1 MILLAK
7 FIVFT
12 FIALISP
19 QIFRGIKMRGV
30 GAAAA
35 VAIVFGIL
43 NVLIGWLL
51 KLVISLVS
59 LPLTILTLGLFLLL
73 IPTLVNAILLKI
85 ADAILDSF
93 DIKGW
98 WPAFGM
104 GFLFA
109 LGGWLIRQLT
119 S

>member
-12 FIALISP
+12 FVAFLSP
-19 QIFRGIKMRGV
+19 QIFRGIKVRGV
-30 GAAAA
+30 GAAAT
-35 VAIVFGIL
+35 VAIVFGLL
-43 NVLIGWLL
+43 NLLIGWLL
-51 KLVISLVS
+51 ALLIGL
-59 LPLTILTLGLFLLL
+59 LGFPLTVLTLGLFLLV

-85 ADAILDSF
+85 TDWILDSF
-93 DIKGW
+93 DIQGW

-109 LGGWLIRQLT
+109 LGGWIVGRLT

>member
-1 MILLAK
+1 MTLLAK

-12 FIALISP
+12 FVAFISP
-19 QIFRGIKMRGV
+19 QIFRGIKVRGLS
-30 GAAAA
+30 AAAV

-43 NVLIGWLL
+43 NLLIGWLL
-51 KLVISLVS
+51 ALLIGVLGF
-59 LPLTILTLGLFLLL
+59 PLTVLTLGLFLLV

-85 ADAILDSF
+85 TDVFLDSF
-93 DIKGW
+93 EIRGW

-109 LGGWLIRQLT
+109 LGGWIVHQLT

>member
-7 FIVFT
+7 LIVFT
-12 FIALISP
+12 LIALISP
-19 QIFRGIKMRGV
+19 QIFRGIKVRGV
-30 GAAAA
+30 GAAAT

-51 KLVISLVS
+51 KLLIALVS
-59 LPLTILTLGLFLLL
+59 LPLTVLTLGLFLLV
-73 IPTLVNAILLKI
+73 IPTLVNAVLLKI
-85 ADAILDSF
+85 TGAILDSF
-93 DIKGW
+93 EIKGW

-109 LGGWLIRQLT
+109 LGGWLLSRLT